1 MHEDIKRD
9 IIDVLKKGEESL
21 RNGDSKSLREL
32 SNHTLHNSSIFQD
45 KDSVN
50 IAVVVYALSKI
61 VDSEKPDSSEV
72 ADFIKKARE
81 SLENE
86 DVRGYEDNLTKAM
99 DLVAEYD
106 KKMDLY
112 VRHIINQAGIK
123 KGSRIYEH
131 GISLARAAELFN
143 ISQWEL
149 MKYLGQTRI
158 PDKMGEG
165 GAELEERLEHT
176 RKLFGLKNE

>member
-1 MHEDIKRD
+1 MHEDVKKD
-9 IIDVLKKGEESL
+9 IIDVLKGSAQAL
-21 RNGDSKSLREL
+21 RNGDSKTLREL

-61 VDSEKPDSSEV
+61 VDKEKPDSSEV
-72 ADFIKKARE
+72 ACMIEQARRH
-81 SLENE
+81 LETD
-86 DVRGYEDNLTKAM
+86 DVKGYEDNLTKAM
-99 DLVAEYD
+99 EHVAEFD

-149 MKYLGQTRI
+149 MKYLGQTSI
-158 PDKMGEG
+158 PDKMGQG
-165 GAELEERLEHT
+165 GAEFEERLEHT

>member
-1 MHEDIKRD
+1 MHEDVKRD
-9 IIDVLKKGEESL
+9 IIDVLGKAMDAL
-21 RNGDSKSLREL
+21 RNGESKTLREL

-61 VDSEKPDSSEV
+61 VDREKPDSSEV
-72 ADFIKKARE
+72 ADFIEEARKC
-81 SLENE
+81 LEND
-86 DVRGYEDNLTKAM
+86 DVKSYEDNLTKAM

-112 VRHIINQAGIK
+112 VRHILNQAGIK

-149 MKYLGQTRI
+149 MKYLGQTNI
-158 PDKMGEG
+158 PDKLGEG
-165 GAELEERLEHT
+165 GSGLDTRLEHT